1 MAPHTAGVA
10 YMAGRKGVNGESR
23 TLMYW
28 GGGGDPREVLQIP
41 GNERFI
47 LVGWLPDGLTLL
59 VARWENRPSRL
70 PDEPD
75 PSTLWRVPIN
85 GGNPVS
91 TGLTMDGLRDVSI
104 HPDGRRIAFNA
115 GWKRGEPWVLE
126 NLLPTPQP

>member
-1 MAPHTAGVA
+1 
-10 YMAGRKGVNGESR
+10 
-23 TLMYW
+23 MYW
-28 GGGGDPREVLQIP
+28 GGAGDPRELLRMS
-41 GNERFI
+41 GKERFI
-47 LVGWLPDGLTLL
+47 LAGWLPDDRTLL
-59 VARWENRPSRL
+59 VARWENRPNRL

-75 PSTLWRVPIN
+75 PATLWRVPIN

-115 GWKRGEPWVLE
+115 GWKRGEQWVME